1 MVRQF
6 PFIMILVFILVDT
19 HILALADDDPFRGPW
34 KRASVMEEKAG
45 AQILQKKEKPQSIFQ
60 KSAVKGIGF
69 FQKIISPT
77 DGDRCPLYP
86 SCSAY
91 GAQAV
96 RKHGFVL
103 GIIMT
108 TARLTHERGE
118 MRISPKIRVH
128 GSYRFYD
135 PLENNDFWFTI
146 E

>member
-6 PFIMILVFILVDT
+6 PLILIL
-19 HILALADDDPFRGPW
+19 ILIGTQSPALADGDPFRGPW
-34 KRASVMEEKAG
+34 KRTSVVEEEAGIKTSHKEEKS
-45 AQILQKKEKPQSIFQ
+45 PSIFQ
-60 KSAVKGIGF
+60 KFAVKGIRV
-69 FQKIISPT
+69 FQKAISPT

-86 SCSAY
+86 SCSTY
-91 GAQAV
+91 GVQAV

-103 GIIMT
+103 GTIMT
-108 TARLTHERGE
+108 TARLTHEMGE
-118 MRISPKIRVH
+118 TRISPKIRVL